1 MPAERLVNK
10 NQKRMVLACFK
21 AEIPCRIISRE
32 MDIPLAKVLYWE
44 KLFQKGNWT
53 WAKESDP
60 ALLLRHRAF
69 ELFSQG
75 FGYKRV
81 ATLLN
86 LPQSRVKYWQLLF
99 QNNLEEFFK
108 GGAKRKRRFT
118 KEEKIALIEKFSQG
132 SLSKKQFSVQNGISV
147 SALNQW
153 LRS

>member
-60 ALLLRHRAF
+60 ALLLRQRAF

-99 QNNLEEFFK
+99 QANLHLPLQPK
-108 GGAKRKRRFT
+108 IYRPPTGASMPFRSICRLQTPVLPRK
-118 KEEKIALIEKFSQG
+118 
-132 SLSKKQFSVQNGISV
+132 LSRDLCKAEILTHPSEV
-147 SALNQW
+147 
-153 LRS
+153 